1 MQQMS
6 NNEFIIE
13 AIKGENNSLTSI
25 AFHTGVI
32 VERER
37 IIKLINNYRQLSP
50 TALIRMIREESK

>member
-1 MQQMS
+1 MT
-6 NNEFIIE
+6 NNDFIIE

-37 IIKLINNYRQLSP
+37 IIKLINNNRQLSP
-50 TALIRMIREESK
+50 TQLIRMIREESK